1 MRRPSFQFYPDDWS
15 SNSNLKRCTHEE
27 KGIWI
32 DVMCVLHDQDE
43 YGIARWPLAEIAQ
56 AVGTTKAK
64 LKRLVDKGVLK
75 GADAGQAV
83 DPFVFVPR
91 SGRKN
96 GDPVT
101 LIEQQEGPLWYSSR
115 MVLDEY
121 KRMVRGGIEV
131 TPKDAP
137 DPSPKGGIGEGMDD
151 TPKASPDHSPLTCA
165 PGQAPRAAPSSP
177 SPSPASHINNPPN
190 PPAGG
195 ESPTPPKPKR
205 ERKER
210 IQLKTFIERC
220 RAAGENAISGYRP
233 LLEYVEATGLP
244 MEFVQLAWDE
254 FKRNFGPGGKDE
266 ARMQADW
273 RRHFQNYVEKN
284 YLRLWYA
291 KVGDGGNEYILTTQG
306 LQAQALVAHREANS
320 EVAA

>member
-56 AVGTTKAK
+56 AVGATKAK
-64 LKRLVDKGVLK
+64 LKKLVEKGVLK
-75 GADAGQAV
+75 GADAGEKCA
-83 DPFVFVPR
+83 PMVFVPR

-101 LIEQQEGPLWYSSR
+101 LIEEQEGPLWYSSR

-121 KRMVRGGIEV
+121 KRMVRGGIEA
-131 TPKDAP
+131 AP
-137 DPSPKGGIGEGMDD
+137 NGSPHASPKGGIGEGIDD
-151 TPKASPDHSPLTCA
+151 TPKGSPDPSPS
-165 PGQAPRAAPSSP
+165 RAGASSSSP
-177 SPSPASHINNPPN
+177 SSASHINNPPN

-195 ESPTPPKPKR
+195 ESPAKPKR
-205 ERKER
+205 ERKPR
-210 IQLKTFIERC
+210 IQLKTFIENC

-254 FKRNFGPGGKDE
+254 FKRQFGTGGKDE
-266 ARMQADW
+266 ARLQADW

-284 YLRLWYA
+284 YMRLWYA
-291 KVGDGGNEYILTTQG
+291 KVGEGGNEYFLTTQG
-306 LQAQALVAHREANS
+306 LQAQALQANRE

>member
-64 LKRLVDKGVLK
+64 LKRLVEKGVLK
-75 GADAGQAV
+75 GADAGEKCA
-83 DPFVFVPR
+83 PMVFVPR

-101 LIEQQEGPLWYSSR
+101 LIEEQEGPLWYSSR

-121 KRMVRGGIEV
+121 KRMVRGGIEAA
-131 TPKDAP
+131 PNGSPDA
-137 DPSPKGGIGEGMDD
+137 SPKGGIGEGIDD
-151 TPKASPDHSPLTCA
+151 TLKGTPDPSPSRAGASS
-165 PGQAPRAAPSSP
+165 SSP
-177 SPSPASHINNPPN
+177 SSSSHINNTPN

-195 ESPTPPKPKR
+195 EDDVDDDAGEDANEAKPKR
-205 ERKER
+205 ERKPR
-210 IQLKTFIERC
+210 IQLKTFIENC
-220 RAAGENAISGYRP
+220 RSAGENAISGYRP
-233 LLEYVEATGLP
+233 LMTYIEETGLP

-273 RRHFQNYVEKN
+273 RRHFLNFVEKN
-284 YLRLWYA
+284 YLRLWA
-291 KVGDGGNEYILTTQG
+291 ARVGENGNEYFLTTQG
-306 LQAQALVAHREANS
+306 LQAQALHRRREG
-320 EVAA
+320 VAA

>member
-75 GADAGQAV
+75 GADAGEQCE
-83 DPFVFVPR
+83 PMVFVPR

-151 TPKASPDHSPLTCA
+151 TTKDAPNSAPD
-165 PGQAPRAAPSSP
+165 SSP
-177 SPSPASHINNPPN
+177 SRAGASSPSSSSSPTKEIEPIGSLPPSPAIPCPVQSIVDAYHELMPDNPTVRVLNDARRRTIAARWREAARLNAKPFGYSTQSEGIAAWREFFAVCN
-190 PPAGG
+190 ESAFLTGKKPP
-195 ESPTPPKPKR
+195 SPGRDQPFIADLDFLMSPKGFTR
-205 ERKER
+205 S
-210 IQLKTFIERC
+210 L
-220 RAAGENAISGYRP
+220 ENKY
-233 LLEYVEATGLP
+233 
-244 MEFVQLAWDE
+244 
-254 FKRNFGPGGKDE
+254 
-266 ARMQADW
+266 
-273 RRHFQNYVEKN
+273 
-284 YLRLWYA
+284 
-291 KVGDGGNEYILTTQG
+291 
-306 LQAQALVAHREANS
+306 HRE
-320 EVAA
+320 EV